1 MATKWR
7 PGSAGEKEAR
17 QNKVIV
23 AFLVIVALGI
33 FALEFLIPNMIRDNV
48 RAAGAASIW
57 WNILGGALTLV
68 SIIPPVI
75 GLTSTDDTKNH
86 VRWWAISLGLG
97 IFTSAGFYAYT
108 Y

>member
-7 PGSAGEKEAR
+7 PGSAGEKEAK

-23 AFLVIVALGI
+23 AFLVIVALGV
-33 FALEFLIPNMIRDNV
+33 FALEFLIPNVINDNV
-48 RAAGAASIW
+48 RAAGSASIW
-57 WNILGGALTLV
+57 WNIFGGAFTLG

-86 VRWWAISLGLG
+86 ARWWGILLALG

>member
-7 PGSAGEKEAR
+7 KGSAGEKEAK

-23 AFLVIVALGI
+23 AFLVIVSLLV
-33 FALEFLIPNMIRDNV
+33 FALEFFIPNVINDNV
-48 RAAGAASIW
+48 KAAPTW
-57 WNILGGALTLV
+57 LNVLGGIFTLGSCV
-68 SIIPPVI
+68 PPII

-86 VRWWAISLGLG
+86 ARWWAVALALG
-97 IFTSAGFYAYT
+97 ILTSAGFYGYT